1 MTKKE
6 VFTLELMNEIITF
19 IPQALEG
26 LKVTIEIFAIT
37 LIFSIPLGVIIALGR
52 ISKISILKSITGAYV
67 LILRG
72 TPLLL
77 QILFIFFGLPLLNIS
92 IPRFPAAILAMVLN
106 YGAYFAE
113 IFRAGILSIDK
124 GQFEGAEV
132 LGLSKKDT
140 FFRIIMPQAL
150 KKIFPPVASEVVTL
164 VKDTALIYVVGLD
177 ELLKIAKIASNRL
190 SSIMPFVVV
199 AVVYLIFNGIIT
211 KVLEFIEKKFNYYE

>member
-1 MTKKE
+1 
-6 VFTLELMNEIITF
+6 MNEVMEF

-26 LKVTIEIFAIT
+26 LKVTVEIFLIT
-37 LIFSIPLGVIIALGR
+37 LLLSVPLGGIIALGR
-52 ISKISILKSITGAYV
+52 ISKIKILKSITGIYV

-77 QILFIFFGLPLLNIS
+77 QILFIFFGLPLININ

-106 YGAYFAE
+106 YGAYFGE

-132 LGLSKKDT
+132 LGLSKRDT
-140 FFRIIMPQAL
+140 FFRIVFPQAL
-150 KKIFPPVASEVVTL
+150 KRIFPPVANEVVTL

-199 AVVYLIFNGIIT
+199 AVFYLVFNGVLT
-211 KVLEFIEKKFNYYE
+211 KLLETMEKKFDYYQ

>member
-1 MTKKE
+1 
-6 VFTLELMNEIITF
+6 MNEIIAF
-19 IPQALEG
+19 IPQVLEG
-26 LKVTIEIFAIT
+26 LKVTIEIFIIT
-37 LIFSIPLGVIIALGR
+37 LILSIPLGGIIALGR
-52 ISKISILKSITGAYV
+52 ISKVKILNSITGVYV

-77 QILFIFFGLPLLNIS
+77 QILFIFFGLPLINIS

-106 YGAYFAE
+106 YGAYFGE

-150 KKIFPPVASEVVTL
+150 KRIFPPVANEIVTL
-164 VKDTALIYVVGLD
+164 VKDTALVYVVGLD
-177 ELLKIAKIASNRL
+177 ELLKVAKIASNRL
-190 SSIMPFVVV
+190 SSIMPFVVIG
-199 AVVYLIFNGIIT
+199 VVYLLFNSLIT
-211 KVLEFIEKKFNYYE
+211 KVLESIEKRFGYYQ

>member
-1 MTKKE
+1 M
-6 VFTLELMNEIITF
+6 ELINEIIAF

-113 IFRAGILSIDK
+113 IFRAGILSIDR

-150 KKIFPPVASEVVTL
+150 KRIFPPVASEVVTL
-164 VKDTALIYVVGLD
+164 VKDTALIYAVGLD
-177 ELLKIAKIASNRL
+177 ELLKVAKIASNRL

-199 AVVYLIFNGIIT
+199 AVIYLLFNGLIT
-211 KVLEFIEKKFNYYE
+211 KVLEFIEKKFNYYQ

>member
-1 MTKKE
+1 MNLLNE
-6 VFTLELMNEIITF
+6 VIALM
-19 IPQALEG
+19 PQVLEG
-26 LKVTIEIFAIT
+26 FKVTIEIFVMT
-37 LIFSIPLGVIIALGR
+37 LILSIPLGVIIALGR
-52 ISKISILKSITGAYV
+52 ISRIRILKSITGAYV

-106 YGAYFAE
+106 YGAYFGE

-150 KKIFPPVASEVVTL
+150 KRIFPPVANEVVTL
-164 VKDTALIYVVGLD
+164 VKDTSLVYVVGLD
-177 ELLKIAKIASNRL
+177 ELLKVAKIASNRL

-199 AVVYLIFNGIIT
+199 AIVYLVFNGVLT
-211 KVLEFIEKKFNYYE
+211 KLLESIEKKFNYYQ

>member
-1 MTKKE
+1 M
-6 VFTLELMNEIITF
+6 ELINEIIAF
-19 IPQALEG
+19 IPQVLEG
-26 LKVTIEIFAIT
+26 LKVTIEIFIIT
-37 LIFSIPLGVIIALGR
+37 LILSIPLGGIIALGR
-52 ISKISILKSITGAYV
+52 ISKVKILNSITGVYV

-77 QILFIFFGLPLLNIS
+77 QILFIFFGLPLINIS

-106 YGAYFAE
+106 YGAYFGE

-150 KKIFPPVASEVVTL
+150 KRIFPPVANEIITL
-164 VKDTALIYVVGLD
+164 VKDTALVYVVGLD
-177 ELLKIAKIASNRL
+177 ELLKVAKIASNRL
-190 SSIMPFVVV
+190 SSIMPFVVIG
-199 AVVYLIFNGIIT
+199 VVYLLFNGLIT
-211 KVLEFIEKKFNYYE
+211 KVLESIEKRFSYYQ

>member
-1 MTKKE
+1 
-6 VFTLELMNEIITF
+6 MNEIITF

-26 LKVTIEIFAIT
+26 LMVTIKIFIIT
-37 LIFSIPLGVIIALGR
+37 LILSIPLGALIALGR
-52 ISKISILKSITGAYV
+52 ISKIKLINSLTGIYV
-67 LILRG
+67 LVLRG

-77 QILFIFFGLPLLNIS
+77 QILFIFFGLPLIKIS

-106 YGAYFAE
+106 YGAYFGE

-132 LGLSKKDT
+132 LGLTKKDT

-150 KKIFPPVASEVVTL
+150 KRIFPPVANEIVTL

-199 AVVYLIFNGIIT
+199 AIVYLIFNGIIT
-211 KVLEFIEKKFNYYE
+211 KGLEVVERKFNYYQ

>member
-1 MTKKE
+1 M
-6 VFTLELMNEIITF
+6 ELMNEIITF

-150 KKIFPPVASEVVTL
+150 KRIFPPVASEVVTL

-177 ELLKIAKIASNRL
+177 ELLKIAKIASNRI

>member
-1 MTKKE
+1 M
-6 VFTLELMNEIITF
+6 ELMNEIIAF
-19 IPQALEG
+19 IPQVLEG
-26 LKVTIEIFAIT
+26 LKVTIEIFIIT
-37 LIFSIPLGVIIALGR
+37 LILSIPLGGIIALGR
-52 ISKISILKSITGAYV
+52 ISKVKILNSITGVYV

-77 QILFIFFGLPLLNIS
+77 QILFIFFGLPLINIS

-106 YGAYFAE
+106 YGAYFGE

-150 KKIFPPVASEVVTL
+150 KRIFPPVANEIITL
-164 VKDTALIYVVGLD
+164 VKDTALVYVVGLD
-177 ELLKIAKIASNRL
+177 ELLKVAKIASNRL
-190 SSIMPFVVV
+190 SSIMPFVVIG
-199 AVVYLIFNGIIT
+199 VVYLLFNGLIT
-211 KVLEFIEKKFNYYE
+211 KVLESIEKRFSYYQ

>member
-1 MTKKE
+1 VLILNLLNE
-6 VFTLELMNEIITF
+6 VIALM
-19 IPQALEG
+19 PQVLEG
-26 LKVTIEIFAIT
+26 FKVTIEIFIMT
-37 LIFSIPLGVIIALGR
+37 LILSIPLGVIIALGR
-52 ISKISILKSITGAYV
+52 ISRIKILKSITGAYV

-106 YGAYFAE
+106 YGAYFGE

-150 KKIFPPVASEVVTL
+150 KRIFPPVANEVITL
-164 VKDTALIYVVGLD
+164 VKDTALVYVVGLD
-177 ELLKIAKIASNRL
+177 ELLKVAKIASNRL

-199 AVVYLIFNGIIT
+199 GIVYLIFNGFLT
-211 KVLEFIEKKFNYYE
+211 KVLEAIERKFNYYQ

>member
-1 MTKKE
+1 
-6 VFTLELMNEIITF
+6 VFYLELINEIIAF
-19 IPQALEG
+19 IPQVLEG
-26 LKVTIEIFAIT
+26 LKVTIEIFIIT
-37 LIFSIPLGVIIALGR
+37 LILSIPLGGIIALGR
-52 ISKISILKSITGAYV
+52 ISKVKIVNSITGVYV

-77 QILFIFFGLPLLNIS
+77 QILFIFFGLPLINIS

-106 YGAYFAE
+106 YGAYFGE

-150 KKIFPPVASEVVTL
+150 KRIFPPVANEIITL
-164 VKDTALIYVVGLD
+164 VKDTALVYVVGLD
-177 ELLKIAKIASNRL
+177 ELLKVAKIASNRL
-190 SSIMPFVVV
+190 SSIMPFVVIG
-199 AVVYLIFNGIIT
+199 VVYLLFNGLIT
-211 KVLEFIEKKFNYYE
+211 KVLESIEKRFSYYQ

>member
-1 MTKKE
+1 
-6 VFTLELMNEIITF
+6 VFTLELMNEIMTF
-19 IPQALEG
+19 IPEALGG
-26 LKVTIEIFAIT
+26 LKVTIEIFAVT
-37 LIFSIPLGVIIALGR
+37 LILAVPLGIVIALGR
-52 ISKISILKSITGAYV
+52 ISKMKFINSITGFYV

-77 QILFIFFGLPLLNIS
+77 QIIFIFFGLPLLNIT
-92 IPRFPAAILAMVLN
+92 IPRFQSAVLAMVLN
-106 YGAYFAE
+106 YGAYFGE

-140 FFRIIMPQAL
+140 FFRIILPQAL
-150 KKIFPPVASEVVTL
+150 KRIFPPVANEIVTL

-177 ELLKIAKIASNRL
+177 ELLKIAKIAANRL

-199 AVVYLIFNGIIT
+199 GVVYLIFNGIIT
-211 KVLEFIEKKFNYYE
+211 KVLEYIEKKFDYYQ

>member
-1 MTKKE
+1 M
-6 VFTLELMNEIITF
+6 ELINEIMGF
-19 IPQALEG
+19 IPEALTG

-37 LIFSIPLGVIIALGR
+37 LILSIPLGAIIALGR
-52 ISKISILKSITGAYV
+52 ISKIKLIKSITGFYV

-77 QILFIFFGLPLLNIS
+77 QIIFIFFGLPLLNIT
-92 IPRFPAAILAMVLN
+92 IPRFQSAILAMVLN
-106 YGAYFAE
+106 YGAYFGE

-150 KKIFPPVASEVVTL
+150 KRIFPPVANEIVTL

-177 ELLKIAKIASNRL
+177 ELLKVAKIAANRL

-199 AVVYLIFNGIIT
+199 GIVYLIFNGIIT
-211 KVLEFIEKKFNYYE
+211 KVLEYIEKKFDYYE

>member
-1 MTKKE
+1 M
-6 VFTLELMNEIITF
+6 ELINEIIAF
-19 IPQALEG
+19 FPQVIEG
-26 LKVTIEIFAIT
+26 LKVTMEIFFIT
-37 LIFSIPLGVIIALGR
+37 LILSIPLGIIIALGR
-52 ISKISILKSITGAYV
+52 LSKVKAIKSLTGIYV
-67 LILRG
+67 LVLRG

-77 QILFIFFGLPLLNIS
+77 QILFIFFGLPLININ

-106 YGAYFAE
+106 YGAYFGE

-132 LGLSKKDT
+132 LGLTKKDT

-150 KKIFPPVASEVVTL
+150 KRIFPPVANEVVTL

-177 ELLKIAKIASNRL
+177 ELLKIAKIAANRI

-199 AVVYLIFNGIIT
+199 AIVYLIFNGLIT
-211 KVLEFIEKKFNYYE
+211 KILELIERKFNYYE

>member
-1 MTKKE
+1 M
-6 VFTLELMNEIITF
+6 
-19 IPQALEG
+19 PQVLEG
-26 LKVTIEIFAIT
+26 FKVTIEIFIMT
-37 LIFSIPLGVIIALGR
+37 LILSIPLGVIIALGR
-52 ISKISILKSITGAYV
+52 ISRIKILKSITGAYV

-92 IPRFPAAILAMVLN
+92 IPRFPAAILAIVLN
-106 YGAYFAE
+106 YGAYFGE

-150 KKIFPPVASEVVTL
+150 KRIFPPVANEVVTL
-164 VKDTALIYVVGLD
+164 VKDTALVYVVGLD
-177 ELLKIAKIASNRL
+177 ELLKVAKIASNRL

-199 AVVYLIFNGIIT
+199 GIVYLIFNGFLT
-211 KVLEFIEKKFNYYE
+211 KALEAIERKFNYYQ

>member
-1 MTKKE
+1 M
-6 VFTLELMNEIITF
+6 ELMNEIITF

>member
-1 MTKKE
+1 M
-6 VFTLELMNEIITF
+6 ELINEIITF
-19 IPQALEG
+19 LPQVLEG
-26 LKVTIEIFAIT
+26 LKVTIKIFAIT
-37 LIFSIPLGVIIALGR
+37 LILSIPLGVIVALGR
-52 ISKISILKSITGAYV
+52 VSKVKLIKSLTGIYV
-67 LILRG
+67 LVLRG

-77 QILFIFFGLPLLNIS
+77 QILFIFFGLPLLNIN
-92 IPRFPAAILAMVLN
+92 IQRFPAAILAMVLN
-106 YGAYFAE
+106 YGAYFGE

-150 KKIFPPVASEVVTL
+150 KRIFPPVANEVVTL

-177 ELLKIAKIASNRL
+177 ELLKIAKIAANRL

-211 KVLEFIEKKFNYYE
+211 KLLEFIEKKFSYYE

>member
-1 MTKKE
+1 
-6 VFTLELMNEIITF
+6 LELINEIITF

-26 LKVTIEIFAIT
+26 LMVTIKIFIIT
-37 LIFSIPLGVIIALGR
+37 LILSIPLGALIALGR
-52 ISKISILKSITGAYV
+52 ISKIKLINSLTGIYV
-67 LILRG
+67 LVLRG

-77 QILFIFFGLPLLNIS
+77 QILFIFFGLPLIKIS

-106 YGAYFAE
+106 YGAYFGE

-132 LGLSKKDT
+132 LGLTKKDT

-150 KKIFPPVASEVVTL
+150 KRIFPPVANEIVTL

-199 AVVYLIFNGIIT
+199 AIVYLIFNGIIT
-211 KVLEFIEKKFNYYE
+211 KGLEVVERKFNYYQ

>member
-1 MTKKE
+1 M
-6 VFTLELMNEIITF
+6 ELINEIIAF
-19 IPQALEG
+19 IPQVLEG
-26 LKVTIEIFAIT
+26 LKVTIEIFIIT
-37 LIFSIPLGVIIALGR
+37 LILSIPLGGIIALGR
-52 ISKISILKSITGAYV
+52 ISKVKIVNSITGVYV

-77 QILFIFFGLPLLNIS
+77 QILFIFFGLPLINIS

-106 YGAYFAE
+106 YGAYFGE

-150 KKIFPPVASEVVTL
+150 KRIFPPVANEIITL
-164 VKDTALIYVVGLD
+164 VKDTALVYVVGLD
-177 ELLKIAKIASNRL
+177 ELLKVAKIASNRL
-190 SSIMPFVVV
+190 SSIMPFVVIG
-199 AVVYLIFNGIIT
+199 VVYLLFNGLIT
-211 KVLEFIEKKFNYYE
+211 KVLESIEKRFSYYQ

>member
-1 MTKKE
+1 VLILNLLNE
-6 VFTLELMNEIITF
+6 VIALM
-19 IPQALEG
+19 PQVLEG
-26 LKVTIEIFAIT
+26 FKVTIEIFIMT
-37 LIFSIPLGVIIALGR
+37 LILSIPLGVIIALGR
-52 ISKISILKSITGAYV
+52 ISRIKILKSITGVYV

-106 YGAYFAE
+106 YGAYFGE
-113 IFRAGILSIDK
+113 IFRAGILSIDR

-150 KKIFPPVASEVVTL
+150 KKIFPPVANEVVTL
-164 VKDTALIYVVGLD
+164 VKDTALVYVVGLD
-177 ELLKIAKIASNRL
+177 ELLKVAKIASNRL

-199 AVVYLIFNGIIT
+199 GIVYLIFNGFLT
-211 KVLEFIEKKFNYYE
+211 KALEAMERKFNYYQ